1 MKHNGSALAIGVF
14 PRAWLAKRPRFV
26 IHFTPTGSSWMNLV
40 ARFFAGLTGDV
51 IRQGSFTSVRELVRG
66 INRCLAQRNS
76 DPNPYKWNANG
87 AEILAKIKR
96 ARAARDAQAVL

>member
-1 MKHNGSALAIGVF
+1 MRDNGSGLTIGVF